1 MRIAVI
7 VVIAVAVFTGA
18 NIITSRALMRCH
30 PRRRKFVIAL
40 LVAGNTMW
48 PFLPLLNARTDLSRF
63 VRATLGPMWFAWQS
77 FAVVYAVFATVVV
90 TITAAL
96 PRTAREGARLYTSR
110 VFLWITIVASVIGFY
125 DAVVPLRVEHVPVT
139 IAHLPAT
146 LDGTRIA
153 LLGDLHVGLFT
164 RVSRL
169 HQFFATA
176 GAEHPDVVIIAGD
189 LIDDDPH
196 FIPKLLRG
204 TTTLDPRIPL
214 LAVLGNHEMYGAPF
228 EAIAKLRGSRI
239 HLLVNEGF
247 ALRNVY
253 LAGVSD
259 FAARDPRLEPNFD
272 RALANTPPGAIPIV
286 IAHQPKAFPPAIA
299 KRIPLTLVAHT
310 HGGQLGFRP
319 LRWSLAGLFL
329 KYHIGLYREGASQ
342 LYVNTGTG
350 YWLLPFRLGMT
361 PEITLIE
368 LRVRNGKLKIE
379 N

>member
-1 MRIAVI
+1 MPVAVIIAVV
-7 VVIAVAVFTGA
+7 VVILAGA
-18 NIITSRALMRCH
+18 NVITSRALLRLH
-30 PRRRKFVIAL
+30 PPRRKFVIAL
-40 LVAGNTMW
+40 VVAGNAMW
-48 PFLPLLNARTDLSRF
+48 PFLPLLNARTDFSRF

-77 FAVVYAVFATVVV
+77 FAVVYAAFAVIMV
-90 TITAAL
+90 ILTAAL
-96 PRTAREGARLYTSR
+96 PGTARGGARRYTSR
-110 VFLWITIVASVIGFY
+110 VFLWITVVASVVGFY
-125 DAVVPLRVEHVPVT
+125 DAIVPLRVEHVPVT
-139 IAHLPAT
+139 IANLPPD

-153 LLGDLHVGLFT
+153 LMGDLHVGLFT

-169 HQFFATA
+169 RQFFATA

-189 LIDDDPH
+189 LIDDDPY

-228 EAIAKLRGSRI
+228 EAIARLRGSRI

-247 ALRNVY
+247 ALRDLY
-253 LAGVSD
+253 IAGVSD

-272 RALANTPPGAIPIV
+272 RALANTPPGAMPIV
-286 IAHQPKAFPPAIA
+286 VAHQPKAFPPAIA

-329 KYHIGLYREGASQ
+329 KYHMGLYREGTSQ

-368 LRVRNGKLKIE
+368 LRGEKFKIE